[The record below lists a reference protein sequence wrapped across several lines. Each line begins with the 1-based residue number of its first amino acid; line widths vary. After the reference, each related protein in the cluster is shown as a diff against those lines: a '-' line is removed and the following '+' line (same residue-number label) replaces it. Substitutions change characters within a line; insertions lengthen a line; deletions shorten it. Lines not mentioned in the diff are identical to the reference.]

1 MTTQLSIIH
10 AGPAAQYLKMLVRG
24 LDCVGVREKFF
35 MTDLIETLRYEED
48 FEIEL
53 KSLTV
58 ELLYGQYFH
67 KQIADRL
74 EYNLDPS
81 IQDSASAFLY
91 ATARTAEQ
99 VAKYLHQNLVAQGRY
114 DHNGKLPYEFHSFDG
129 KLICLQQP

>member
-1 MTTQLSIIH
+1 MTQFSIIH
-10 AGPAAQYLKMLVRG
+10 AGPAAEHLKMLVTA

-53 KSLTV
+53 KSMTT

-74 EYNLDPS
+74 VYKLDTAAP
-81 IQDSASAFLY
+81 DAASTFLY
-91 ATARTAEQ
+91 AAARMAEQ
-99 VAKYLHQNLVAQGRY
+99 VATYLHQNLVAQGRY
-114 DHNGKLPYEFHSFDG
+114 DINGKLPYEFHSFDG